1 MGMIVVLPWPAD
13 DAASLEQLYAEVD
26 QQYCLV
32 ALPVPLPESK
42 TAQYLNAIRIGE
54 TNGLPL
60 LCLAVMHD
68 EGIIGKIDLF
78 RSPDQSAE
86 IDIVLKQ
93 RFTHQ
98 GYGTE
103 ALRQAIAMIRQIH
116 WCTSIHAYIRQDN
129 LPAVKLMEASGFTAN
144 RRFKADIMKEE
155 NGLYQLSVVQGI
167 EYVLQ
172 L

>member
-1 MGMIVVLPWPAD
+1 MIVVLPWPAD

-42 TAQYLNAIRIGE
+42 TAQYLEAIRIGE
-54 TNGLPL
+54 TNGLPF
-60 LCLAVMHD
+60 LCMAVMHD
-68 EGIIGKIDLF
+68 EGIIGKIDVF

-103 ALRQAIAMIRQIH
+103 ALRQMIALLRQIR

-129 LPAVKLMEASGFTAN
+129 IPAVKLMETAGFSAG
-144 RRFKADIMKEE
+144 RRFKADIMKEDK
-155 NGLYQLSVVQGI
+155 GIYQLSVVQGI
-167 EYVLQ
+167 EYVLE